1 MARLTR
7 QTLKVFA
14 LNATNNGVFGS
25 AQDTTK
31 IITSNITTLQSKAA
45 WLTGWLDAI
54 IGTKKFP
61 AVEEFQSV
69 QYVHSYMTAYL
80 MQEGIPEY
88 DSGTT
93 YYENSIV
100 RKSGTYELY
109 GSLIDNNV
117 GNALPVAVS
126 DANWQYLQDLSAQ
139 VAQATE
145 TVAGIAEIA
154 TAAEVTTGTDDMRIV
169 TPLKL
174 KPHSFV
180 TGDGKETWLST
191 LQPGWVWADGKT
203 IGNASSNATNRANAD
218 TVDLFTALWNE
229 ADYAYTGTTAN
240 ELVGQLQVY
249 SSAGALVARGASAAA
264 DYTANR
270 AIAVIDKRGRS
281 SFGKDNMGGTPAGR
295 LTGQP
300 GGIDGT
306 KLGGAGGAEVVQLTT
321 AQIPAHNHDGS
332 GMTAA
337 SAGAHTHTV
346 NYYEQSN
353 SGSPKEPM
361 IENYTGG
368 VNAKPTNS
376 AGTHTHSIT
385 GNTGNTGGSGNHNN
399 LPPGKT
405 CNYIIKL

>member
-154 TAAEVTTGTDDMRIV
+154 TVAEVNTGTDDMRIV

-180 TGDGKETWLST
+180 TGDEKVTRLSV
-191 LQPGWVWADGKT
+191 LQDGWVWEDGRT
-203 IGNASSNATNRANAD
+203 IGNASSNATSRANAD
-218 TVDLFTALWNE
+218 TLALFTALWNE
-229 ADYAYTGTTAN
+229 ADYAYVGTTAN
-240 ELVGQLQVY
+240 ELLGQLQVY

-264 DYTANR
+264 DYAANR
-270 AIAVIDKRGRS
+270 TIAVPDMRGRA

-321 AQIPAHNHDGS
+321 AQIPGHTHDDGTLA
-332 GMTAA
+332 TA
-337 SAGAHTHTV
+337 SNGAHTHTV
-346 NYYEQSN
+346 Q
-353 SGSPKEPM
+353 G
-361 IENYTGG
+361 YTGSSSPVG
-368 VNAKPTNS
+368 LAYGGSSPSSTGTTNS
-376 AGTHTHSIT
+376 NGAHTHDIT
-385 GNTGNTGGSGNHNN
+385 GATGSTGGGGNHNN
-399 LPPGKT
+399 LPPGKVG
-405 CNYIIKL
+405 NFMIKL

>member
-1 MARLTR
+1 MARLAR
-7 QTLKVFA
+7 KYLKVFA

-25 AQDTTK
+25 AQDGTK
-31 IITSNITTLQSKAA
+31 VITSNIETLQSKPA

-69 QYVHSYMTAYL
+69 QYVHSYQTAYL
-80 MQEGIPEY
+80 LQEGIPEY
-88 DSGTT
+88 DAATT

-109 GSLIDNNV
+109 GSLIDNNT
-117 GNALPVAVS
+117 GNALPSGVS
-126 DANWQYLQDLSAQ
+126 DSNWEFLQDLSASY
-139 VAQATE
+139 AQATE

-154 TAAEVTTGTDDMRIV
+154 TAAEVTAGTDDMRIV

-180 TGDGKETWLST
+180 TGDEKVSRLSIA
-191 LQPGWVWADGKT
+191 QAGWVMEDGKT
-203 IGNASSNATNRANAD
+203 IGNASSNATSRANAD
-218 TVDLFTALWNE
+218 TLDLFTALWNE
-229 ADYAYTGTTAN
+229 TDYAYTGTTAN
-240 ELVGQLQVY
+240 ELQGQLQVY

-264 DYTANR
+264 DWTANR
-270 AIAVIDKRGRS
+270 AIAVPDMRGRS
-281 SFGKDNMGGTPAGR
+281 SFGVDNMGGTPAGR

-306 KLGGAGGAEVVQLTT
+306 NLGGAGGAEVVQLTT
-321 AQIPAHNHDGS
+321 AQIPGHTHDGS

-368 VNAKPTNS
+368 INAKPTNS
-376 AGTHTHSIT
+376 AGAHTHTISGST
-385 GNTGNTGGSGNHNN
+385 GSTGGGGNHNN

-405 CNYIIKL
+405 AYFWIKL